1 MMNNELRN
9 LTEEMQEINQMEI
22 DLDDPPTE
30 YPKIDKYK
38 VDIKPFE
45 ELWSI
50 VKIQTA
56 KLAQWQEGPLLQL
69 DPEEVEKDHKT
80 IYQTAMK

>member
-1 MMNNELRN
+1 LDKFRENNTKRLEEEYNRTIKNMNEKLKY

-30 YPKIDKYK
+30 YPDIDKFK
-38 VDIKPFE
+38 MDIKPFE

-50 VKIQTA
+50 VKI
-56 KLAQWQEGPLLQL
+56 
-69 DPEEVEKDHKT
+69 
-80 IYQTAMK
+80 

>member
-1 MMNNELRN
+1 MDKFRENNTKRLEEEYNRTIKNMNEKLKY

-30 YPKIDKYK
+30 YPDIDKFK
-38 VDIKPFE
+38 MDIKPFE

-50 VKIQTA
+50 VKI
-56 KLAQWQEGPLLQL
+56 
-69 DPEEVEKDHKT
+69 
-80 IYQTAMK
+80 

>member
-1 MMNNELRN
+1 
-9 LTEEMQEINQMEI
+9 MEI

-30 YPKIDKYK
+30 YPDIEKFKL
-38 VDIKPFE
+38 DIKPFE

-56 KLAQWQEGPLLQL
+56 KLALWQEGPLL
-69 DPEEVEKDHKT
+69 
-80 IYQTAMK
+80 